1 MAKATEKTMT
11 GRAYRHIRAGLASGE
26 FRPGAQLVEGSLSSQ
41 LGVGRTPIREA
52 FLILENEGFI
62 EQVPRYGTFVKK
74 AGRHERQSLYEL
86 REVLESYA
94 AGKAAEYISEPAI
107 AQLGKLC
114 EEIHASARMIRDTNN
129 IPTEEALSR
138 GAIADMAFHM
148 LILKASGNPLVIKSV
163 ADMHLMSR
171 IWGGD
176 RGDPYKTSSLH
187 NWVQSWREHVQIY
200 RAIRKRDAIAASAA
214 MQAHL
219 RHATV
224 MALENYDQQCR
235 TEGGDAVGYEWPK
248 AVRDAISRFEEL
260 GPEAVG

>member
-1 MAKATEKTMT
+1 MTE
-11 GRAYRHIRAGLASGE
+11 RAYRHIRHGLASGQ
-26 FRPGAQLVEGSLSSQ
+26 FRSGAQLSDVTISQ
-41 LGVGRTPIREA
+41 QIGVGRTPVREA
-52 FLILENEGFI
+52 LLLLANEGFI

-94 AGKAAEYISEPAI
+94 AGKAAEYISDAAI
-107 AQLGKLC
+107 AKLGELC
-114 EEIHASARMIRDTNN
+114 EEIHAAVRIVRENKGQ
-129 IPTEEALSR
+129 PTEESLSR

-200 RAIRKRDAIAASAA
+200 RAIRKRDGAAAQAA
-214 MQAHL
+214 MSAHL
-219 RHATV
+219 RHATI

-235 TEGGDAVGYEWPK
+235 TEGADAVGYEWPK
-248 AVRDAISRFEEL
+248 PVQDAISRFDEL